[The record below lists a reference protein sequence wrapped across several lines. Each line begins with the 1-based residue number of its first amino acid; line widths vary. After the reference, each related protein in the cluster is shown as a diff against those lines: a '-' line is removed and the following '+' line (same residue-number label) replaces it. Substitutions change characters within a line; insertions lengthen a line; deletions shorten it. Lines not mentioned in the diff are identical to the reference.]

1 MSLKSKKYKLVWVI
15 LLVSIVLVAF
25 SGSVLQAQEQ
35 SPNSAATAKLKVLSE
50 SMAASDITEIRRL
63 IEAGA
68 DVNVINK
75 KGVTPLF
82 QASVEGHYEIVK
94 LLLDAKADVN
104 KARTTN
110 GITPLFWASGEGHYE
125 VVKLLL
131 DAKADVN
138 IKVEIEGKEY
148 TVLSAAKEGGHTS
161 IVKLLKEYGAKE

>member
-63 IEAGA
+63 IAVRA

-75 KGVTPLF
+75 KGVTPLWE
-82 QASVEGHYEIVK
+82 ASWNGHTEVVK
-94 LLLDAKADVN
+94 LLLDAGAYVNIAD
-104 KARTTN
+104 TII
-110 GITPLFWASGEGHYE
+110 GITPLCMASFEGHYE

-138 IKVEIEGKEY
+138 IKAEIEGKEY
-148 TVLSAAKEGGHTS
+148 TALSAAKEEDHTR